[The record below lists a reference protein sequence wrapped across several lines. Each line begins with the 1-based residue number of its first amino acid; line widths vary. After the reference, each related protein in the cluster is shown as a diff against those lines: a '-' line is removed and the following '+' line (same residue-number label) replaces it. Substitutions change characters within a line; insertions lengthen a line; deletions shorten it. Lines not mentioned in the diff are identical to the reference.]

1 MMSPADMDPRVKRT
15 RQMLYAAFME
25 LLAEKNF
32 EANTVADITKRS
44 TLHRATFYGH
54 FTDKF
59 ALLEAKIGD
68 DFQEMLD
75 SRLANA
81 SNCQEGLRQLILAV
95 CDFFSRVAAGC
106 QKHQR
111 QFDPIME
118 TRIKAMVRDFLLA
131 GPLQKQGT
139 SADTQ
144 LRATM
149 ASWAICGAALEW
161 SRHPQGTTEELAK
174 AMLPRVVFTL
184 RGE

>member
-1 MMSPADMDPRVKRT
+1 MISPAEQDPRVKRT

-25 LLAEKNF
+25 LLAEKGF
-32 EANTVADITKRS
+32 EAITVADITKRS

-81 SNCQEGLRQLILAV
+81 GNCQEGIRQLILAV
-95 CDFFSRVAAGC
+95 CDFFAQVSAGC

-118 TRIKAMVRDFLLA
+118 TRIKAMVRDFLLK
-131 GPLQKQGT
+131 GPLREQGAN
-139 SADTQ
+139 ADTQ

-149 ASWAICGAALEW
+149 ASWAICGAAREW
-161 SRHPQGTTEELAK
+161 TREPQGTTEDLAK

-184 RGE
+184 HGE